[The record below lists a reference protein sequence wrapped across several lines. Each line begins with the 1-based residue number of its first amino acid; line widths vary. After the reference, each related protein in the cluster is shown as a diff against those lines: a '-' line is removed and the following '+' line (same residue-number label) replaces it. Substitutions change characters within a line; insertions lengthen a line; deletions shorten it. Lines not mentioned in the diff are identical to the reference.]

1 MPMYYYHCLET
12 SIFEKLYI
20 VTDENSL
27 ISIHFDKEDMEKQHI
42 DLVERSEHR
51 LINEVKK
58 QLQEYFSGDRTEFNV
73 PITLQGTKFQVNVWK
88 ALTNIHYGETRSYK
102 QIADVIQNPKAVRAV
117 GQANRRNK
125 IPIIIPCHRVI
136 GQNKSLVGYAGSQT
150 HYKEKLLKLE
160 GIRLD

>member
-1 MPMYYYHCLET
+1 MYYYHHLET
-12 SIFEKLYI
+12 NIFEKLYI

-27 ISIHFDKEDMEKQHI
+27 ISIHFDKEDMVKQHSN
-42 DLVERSEHR
+42 LVKRRDHR
-51 LINEVKK
+51 VINEVKQ
-58 QLQEYFSGDRTEFNV
+58 QLQEYFSGERTEFNV
-73 PITLQGTKFQVNVWK
+73 PMTLHGTTFQVNVWN
-88 ALTNIHYGETRSYK
+88 ALINIGYGETKSYK
-102 QIADVIQNPKAVRAV
+102 QIADVIQNPKAIRAV

>member
-1 MPMYYYHCLET
+1 MYYYHHLET
-12 SIFEKLYI
+12 NIFENLYI

-27 ISIHFDKEDMEKQHI
+27 ISIHFDIEDMVKQHNNLKESRDHHI
-42 DLVERSEHR
+42 
-51 LINEVKK
+51 INEVKQ
-58 QLQEYFSGDRTEFNV
+58 QLQEYFSGERTEFDV
-73 PITLQGTKFQVNVWK
+73 PMTLHGTTFQVNVWK
-88 ALTNIHYGETRSYK
+88 ALMNISYGETKSYK

-150 HYKEKLLKLE
+150 HYKEKLLRLE
-160 GIRLD
+160 GIQLN

>member
-1 MPMYYYHCLET
+1 MYYYHQLET
-12 SIFEKLYI
+12 NIFENLYI

-27 ISIHFDKEDMEKQHI
+27 ISIHFDKEDMEKQQRN
-42 DLVERSEHR
+42 LVERRDHCV
-51 LINEVKK
+51 INEVKQ
-58 QLQEYFSGDRTEFNV
+58 QLQEYFSGERTEFDV
-73 PITLQGTKFQVNVWK
+73 PMTLHGTTFQVNVWK
-88 ALTNIHYGETRSYK
+88 ALINIQYGETKSYK

-136 GQNKSLVGYAGSQT
+136 GQNQSLVGYAGNQT

-160 GIRLD
+160 GIQLD